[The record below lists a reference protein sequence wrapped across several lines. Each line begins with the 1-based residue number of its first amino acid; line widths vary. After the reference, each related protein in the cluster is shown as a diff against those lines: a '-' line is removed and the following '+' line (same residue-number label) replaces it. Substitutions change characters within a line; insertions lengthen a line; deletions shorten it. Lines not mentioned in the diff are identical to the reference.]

1 MKHLINYNSQ
11 RDNISF
17 AGKFPGFW
25 QCFTTCSWMLM
36 SYYCDKIKAGD
47 DKGLSLYLDDV
58 EAIVGKPGIGEKI
71 KNKYN
76 WIKGHTSEWWLVQRN
91 GIEAWLW
98 QQGSRGNAVFRDLT
112 VPFDD
117 LRSLINGGPVI
128 LGTSKLGGLPGGH
141 IILAIGYDDD
151 GIICHDPYGNALAQ
165 YESANGAGI
174 MYPDIIL
181 KAATGEKIRCMYWR

>member
-11 RDNISF
+11 RDNINF
-17 AGKFPGFW
+17 GGKFPGFW
-25 QCFTTCSWMLM
+25 QCFTTCAWMFM
-36 SYYCDKIKAGD
+36 SYYSKSIDATD
-47 DKGLSLYLDDV
+47 DNGLASYLDDV
-58 EAIVGKPGIGEKI
+58 EMMIGKPGIGEKI
-71 KNKYN
+71 KNKYK
-76 WIKGHTSEWWLVQRN
+76 WITGHTSEWWLVQRN

-98 QQGSRGNAVFRDLT
+98 RQGLRGNAVFRDLT

-151 GIICHDPYGNALAQ
+151 GIICHDPYGNALSQ